1 MPAGN
6 TEPFNLN
13 VKTQNKATNAA
24 IALGKVA
31 ILDTSITPNGWKQCA
46 SAGANGPFCVAVN
59 KLYATT
65 DAIFSAAFSP
75 SEVIMEA
82 GGAIQPG
89 AIVKVD
95 GNGDV
100 VAATVGT
107 DAEVKFVGRYISK
120 EGENT
125 PVAAADGDLIRVKL
139 GAGAL

>member
-1 MPAGN
+1 MPLGN

-31 ILDTSITPNGWKQCA
+31 LRDTAITPNGWKQGA

-65 DAIFSAAFSP
+65 DPIFSAAFAP
-75 SEVIMEA
+75 SEVIVEA

-89 AIVKVD
+89 AYVKVD

-100 VAATVGT
+100 VAHVTGT
-107 DAEVKFVGRYISK
+107 DAEATIVGRYVGK

-125 PVAAADGDLIRVKL
+125 PTAAADGDAIRVRL
-139 GAGAL
+139 GMG